1 MTHRQCQLF
10 GTGELTL
17 EKHFYSVMKK
27 LLLAFLAVIPTAAF
41 QAAEIVAV
49 AHPGEKLPP
58 DRTVIWTPLFQAAWD
73 DLHRTLGEPVKVE
86 PPNVLM
92 DLLDHFDWK
101 ADSVMPRNRWKVW
114 TGEATQELI
123 DKANAEAARMTG
135 EKTGPF
141 KSAPR
146 PGSLIA
152 LGLLDRDL
160 IFKKPLHRSVEV
172 PLEFHLAD
180 GTKPKVR
187 FFGARRK
194 ASGAFGGMV
203 RVLAFQEGIHALQ
216 IAGAGD
222 ESVVLYLPEKPATFI
237 EACDKL
243 REWRSKKLE
252 GVSGSAQD
260 PNLHENDDLRI
271 PILKLDSTTDFV
283 PLLKSLRHFKD
294 GGPPWII
301 SKAEQRLKFE
311 LTEKGAKLHVKVEM
325 GADPF
330 GEPPSPPPMIPRF
343 FHFDRPFFVFL
354 WRDNA
359 EWPYF
364 GAWIGDPSA
373 LEEFKAP

>member
-1 MTHRQCQLF
+1 
-10 GTGELTL
+10 
-17 EKHFYSVMKK
+17 MKK
-27 LLLAFLAVIPTAAF
+27 LLLSFLVVIPTATF

-49 AHPGEKLPP
+49 AHPGEKLPH
-58 DRTVIWTPLFQAAWD
+58 DKTVIWTPLFQVAWD
-73 DLHRTLGEPVKVE
+73 DLHRSFGEPVKVE

-92 DLLDHFDWK
+92 DRLDHFVWK

-141 KSAPR
+141 KIAPR
-146 PGSLIA
+146 PASRIA

-160 IFKKPLHRSVEV
+160 VFRKPLHRSVEV

-194 ASGAFGGMV
+194 ASGAFGELV
-203 RVLAFQEGIHALQ
+203 KVLAFQAGTHALQ
-216 IAGAGD
+216 IAGDGA
-222 ESVVLYLPEKPATFI
+222 ESAVLYLPEKPVSFI

-252 GVSGSAQD
+252 GAFGSAQD

-271 PILKLDSTTDFV
+271 PVLKLDNTMDFV
-283 PLLKSLRHFKD
+283 PLLQSFRYFKD
-294 GGPPWII
+294 GGPPWIL

-311 LTEKGAKLHVKVEM
+311 LTEKGAKLRVEVEM
-325 GADPF
+325 GMEPF
-330 GEPPSPPPMIPRF
+330 GEPPPPPQMIPRF
-343 FHFDRPFFVFL
+343 FHYDRPFFVFL
-354 WRDNA
+354 WRDQA

>member
-1 MTHRQCQLF
+1 MLQ
-10 GTGELTL
+10 
-17 EKHFYSVMKK
+17 SVLKR
-27 LLLAFLAVIPTAAF
+27 LLLSFLAAIPTAVL

-49 AHPGEKLPP
+49 AHPGENLPH
-58 DRTVIWTPLFQAAWD
+58 DKTVVWTPLFQEAWD
-73 DLHRTLGEPVKVE
+73 DLHRSLGEPVKVE

-92 DLLDHFDWK
+92 NRLDHFEWN
-101 ADSVMPRNRWKVW
+101 ADSVMPRKRWKVW

-146 PGSLIA
+146 PDSRIA

-160 IFKKPLHRSVEV
+160 IFKKSLHRSVEV

-180 GTKPKVR
+180 GTKAKVR

-194 ASGAFGGMV
+194 ASGAFGGVV
-203 RVLAFQEGIHALQ
+203 RVLAHQEGIHAIE
-216 IAGAGD
+216 IAGDGD
-222 ESVVLYLPEKPATFI
+222 ESAVLYLPDRPAGFM

-243 REWRSKKLE
+243 REWRAKKLE
-252 GVSGSAQD
+252 GAFGSAQD

-271 PILKLDSTTDFV
+271 PVLKLDNTTDFV
-283 PLLKSLRHFKD
+283 PQLQSLRHFKD
-294 GGPPWII
+294 GGPPWIL

-311 LTEKGAKLHVKVEM
+311 LSEKGAKLRVEVEM

-330 GEPPSPPPMIPRF
+330 GEPPPPPPMIPRF
-343 FHFDRPFFVFL
+343 FHYDRPFFVFL

>member
-1 MTHRQCQLF
+1 M
-10 GTGELTL
+10 
-17 EKHFYSVMKK
+17 FYSVMKK
-27 LLLAFLAVIPTAAF
+27 LLFSFLAVIPTVVL

-49 AHPGEKLPP
+49 AHPGENLPH
-58 DRTVIWTPLFQAAWD
+58 DKTVIWTPLFQAAWD
-73 DLHRTLGEPVKVE
+73 DLHRALGEPVKVE

-92 DLLDHFDWK
+92 DRLDHFDWK
-101 ADSVMPRNRWKVW
+101 SDSVMPPNRWKVW
-114 TGEATQELI
+114 TGEAAQELI

-141 KSAPR
+141 RSAPR
-146 PGSLIA
+146 LQSRIA

-160 IFKKPLHRSVEV
+160 IFKKPLHRSLEV

-187 FFGARRK
+187 FFGVRRK
-194 ASGAFGGMV
+194 ASGAFGGLV
-203 RVLAFQEGIHALQ
+203 RVLAFQEGTHAIQ
-216 IAGAGD
+216 IAADGD
-222 ESVVLYLPEKPATFI
+222 ESAVLYLPEKPASFL

-252 GVSGSAQD
+252 GAFGSAQD

-271 PILKLDSTTDFV
+271 PVLKLENTTDFV
-283 PLLKSLRHFKD
+283 PQLQSLRYFKD
-294 GGPPWII
+294 GGLPWIL

-311 LTEKGAKLHVKVEM
+311 LTEKGAKLRVEVEM

-330 GEPPSPPPMIPRF
+330 GEPPPPPMIPRF
-343 FHFDRPFFVFL
+343 VHYDRPFFVFL
-354 WRDNA
+354 WRDHA

-373 LEEFKAP
+373 LEAFKAP